1 MEVKS
6 ELKIALVQQ
15 EIAWE
20 NLPANLEYFEDVI
33 SKISPDTDLVVLPEM
48 FATGFSMKPE
58 KFEEESLQAS
68 VSAMKSWSATKSMAI
83 CGSLMVKENG
93 SYFNRFYWFEPNG
106 NSSFYNKAHL
116 FRMGEEQLHY
126 AKGEEQVLIHYKGW
140 KIAPFICYDLRFPVW
155 IRRTT
160 HFEYDLLIFVANWPE
175 RRTKHWKALTLAR
188 AIENQA
194 FLVAVNR
201 IGEDGNGVN
210 HSGDSV
216 VISPL
221 GDMILDAGAAAGVFP
236 VNIEYSELK
245 KYREAFPV
253 GLDTD
258 NFEIKS
264 SCNEK

>member
-6 ELKIALVQQ
+6 ELKIALIQQ

-20 NLPANLEYFEDVI
+20 NLPANLEYFEDLI
-33 SKISPDTDLVVLPEM
+33 SKISPDTDLAVLPEM
-48 FATGFSMKPE
+48 FTTGFSMNPE

-68 VSAMKSWSATKSMAI
+68 VNAMQSWSATNGIAI

-106 NSSFYNKAHL
+106 NSSHYNKAHL

-126 AKGEEQVLIHYKGW
+126 AKGQEQVLIHYKGW
-140 KIAPFICYDLRFPVW
+140 KIAP
-155 IRRTT
+155 RRTT
-160 HFEYDLLIFVANWPE
+160 TYDYDLLIFVANWPE
-175 RRTKHWKALTLAR
+175 RRAMHWRALTLAR

-210 HSGDSV
+210 HSGDSLA
-216 VISPL
+216 ISPI
-221 GDMILDAGAAAGVFP
+221 GEVILDAAALPSVFS
-236 VNIEYSELK
+236 VDLKYAELE

-258 NFEIKS
+258 TFEIKKA
-264 SCNEK
+264 CNE

>member
-6 ELKIALVQQ
+6 ELKIALIQQ

-20 NLPANLEYFEDVI
+20 NLPANLEYFEDLI
-33 SKISPDTDLVVLPEM
+33 SKISPDTDLAVLPEM
-48 FATGFSMKPE
+48 FSTGFSMNPE

-68 VSAMKSWSATKSMAI
+68 VNAMQSWSATNGIAI

-106 NSSFYNKAHL
+106 NSSHYNKAHL

-126 AKGEEQVLIHYKGW
+126 AKGQEQVLIHYKGW

-155 IRRTT
+155 IRRTPVYD
-160 HFEYDLLIFVANWPE
+160 YDLLIFVANWPE
-175 RRTKHWKALTLAR
+175 RRAKHWRALTIAR

-210 HSGDSV
+210 HSGDSLA
-216 VISPL
+216 ISPI
-221 GDMILDAGAAAGVFP
+221 GEVILDAAALPRVFS
-236 VNIEYSELK
+236 VNLKYAELE

-258 NFEIKS
+258 TFEIKKA
-264 SCNEK
+264 CNE